1 MKRLYLI
8 TLLVC
13 SVLITSDAQTKKKTN
28 SKPQSKTNA
37 KTGNTKQ
44 PEKKK
49 KTEEIKISI
58 GIFSHE
64 ELERQ
69 REEAFNEMELIAQLL
84 TETNTNAANSL
95 NRLNLLTQQ
104 LAIRKKTVSLLEQ
117 EVATIDLK
125 INSINSEIVALEKD
139 LTKIKENYAKSMQ
152 SQQQE
157 HRTVQYKMLLILSAE
172 NLSQSYRRMRY
183 LKEYSIWQ
191 KEEANRIIT
200 KQNEIN
206 KRKEELEKMRN
217 EKISLITQRTEEGRK
232 IEKEEVIQQK
242 EVSKLQKKQKD
253 LQSELQKKQRNAEAL
268 NSQIEQLIAE
278 DIKASKKNTSADI
291 PEKMA
296 EKEPEIKKEATKKNL
311 APASEMEETDKTA
324 SKNNYVMNES
334 KSNLSKDFTSNK
346 GRLPYPVTG
355 SHTIVSSFGE
365 HQHRELSHVKTNNNG
380 IDIQTTAGT
389 DARAIFKGVVTRVFV
404 MPGFN
409 YNIIIRHGDYLT
421 VYSNISQVYVKVGDI
436 VNTQQAIGKIYTDVE
451 KGNETILHFQ
461 IWKERTKLN
470 PASWIR

>member
-8 TLLVC
+8 IILIFG
-13 SVLITSDAQTKKKTN
+13 VLIISEAQTKKKTGN
-28 SKPQSKTNA
+28 KPQSRTGA
-37 KTGNTKQ
+37 KTVNTKQ

-58 GIFSHE
+58 GLFSYE

-69 REEAFNEMELIAQLL
+69 RKEASSEIELIAQLL
-84 TETNTNAANSL
+84 AETSTNASNSL

-104 LAIRKKTVSLLEQ
+104 LAMRKKMVSLLEQ

-125 INSINSEIVALEKD
+125 INSINNEIAALEKD
-139 LTKIKENYAKSMQ
+139 LTKIRENYAKSMQ

-157 HRTVQYKMLLILSAE
+157 HRTAQYKMLLILSAE

-200 KQNEIN
+200 KQNEIT
-206 KRKEELEKMRN
+206 KRKEDLGKMRDEKM
-217 EKISLITQRTEEGRK
+217 SLITQRTEEGKR
-232 IEKEEVIQQK
+232 IEEEEVIQQK
-242 EVSKLQKKQKD
+242 EVSELQRKQKD
-253 LQSELQKKQRNAEAL
+253 LQNELQKKQRNAEAL
-268 NSQIEQLIAE
+268 DIQIEKLIAE
-278 DIKASKKNTSADI
+278 DIKTSNASADI
-291 PEKMA
+291 PGKTI
-296 EKEPEIKKEATKKNL
+296 EKEPEVKKEATGKKP
-311 APASEMEETDKTA
+311 APADEKEESDKIA
-324 SKNNYVMNES
+324 SKNSNVTTEPI
-334 KSNLSKDFTSNK
+334 SNLSKDFAGNK

-355 SHTIVSSFGE
+355 SHTIVSGFGE
-365 HQHRELSHVKTNNNG
+365 HQHRELSYVKTNNNG

-436 VNTQQAIGKIYTDVE
+436 VNIRQAIGKIYTDVE

-470 PASWIR
+470 PAPWIR